1 MSDTYFVLMEPDD
14 LVPWHNGIMPS
25 TSENPELKVHKDD
38 LSDFVFLRNKMEKS
52 WKRVEKDQIEIQNRS
67 RKLRL
72 EFENESQALRVILCF
87 QAIKGAF
94 KNMTDCPVNFDWDP
108 AQRRSY
114 DGIFERLTEYL
125 R

>member
-14 LVPWHNGIMPS
+14 LVPWHKGIMPS

-38 LSDFVFLRNKMEKS
+38 LSDFVFLFDCETK

-72 EFENESQALRVILCF
+72 EFEKESQALRVILCF
-87 QAIKGAF
+87 QAIKEAF
-94 KNMTDCPVNFDWDP
+94 KKYVGHRISGEP
-108 AQRRSY
+108 
-114 DGIFERLTEYL
+114 
-125 R
+125 